1 MDIYFSKLYNVS
13 FVYNR
18 IYMQQTETIV
28 FIIIANVLLLV
39 FIVGIILF
47 ILQYKKRKVA
57 HEKEKDMITEAHAK
71 ELLST
76 QLEMQTQTMQ
86 HIGREIHDNVGQKLT
101 LASLY
106 TQQLAFE
113 NKAPQINDK
122 IENIGFIIN
131 ESLAELR
138 QLSKSLT
145 DDRINDNNI
154 IQLLQQECNTV
165 NDLKKCEVTFSS
177 NQHKIALPYQTKS
190 ILLRI
195 AQEFLQNSIKHA
207 ACKTI
212 KVNIAKEATC
222 ITLSLQ
228 DDGKGFDVNTCFG
241 SSPHQGVGGATNN
254 GIGLSNMK
262 KRTEIIGGKF
272 NLDSLPNKGT
282 TLTIEIP
289 SDKY

>member
-1 MDIYFSKLYNVS
+1 ME
-13 FVYNR
+13 
-18 IYMQQTETIV
+18 QTEIITFIV
-28 FIIIANVLLLV
+28 IANVLLIIFV
-39 FIVGIILF
+39 VGIILF

-57 HEKEKDMITEAHAK
+57 YEKEKDMIAEHHSK

-154 IQLLQQECNTV
+154 VQLLQQECNIV
-165 NDLKKCEVTFSS
+165 NDLKKCEVSFSS
-177 NQHKIALPYQTKS
+177 NQHNIALPYQTKS

-195 AQEFLQNSIKHA
+195 VQEFLQNSIKHA
-207 ACKTI
+207 ACRTI
-212 KVNIAKEATC
+212 KVSLEKEATS
-222 ITLSLQ
+222 IILTLT
-228 DDGKGFDVNTCFG
+228 DDGKGFEKNNIK
-241 SSPHQGVGGATNN
+241 SN

-262 KRTEIIGGKF
+262 KRTEIIGGIFTLESK
-272 NLDSLPNKGT
+272 PNKGT
-282 TLTIEIP
+282 ILEI
-289 SDKY
+289 KIIF

>member
-1 MDIYFSKLYNVS
+1 
-13 FVYNR
+13 
-18 IYMQQTETIV
+18 MQQAETIV

-47 ILQYKKRKVA
+47 ILQYKKRKVE
-57 HEKEKDMITEAHAK
+57 HENEKTMIAEHHTE

-106 TQQLAFE
+106 TQQLAYE
-113 NKAPQINDK
+113 NKAPHINDK
-122 IENIGFIIN
+122 IENIGSIID

-154 IQLLQQECNTV
+154 IQLLQQECDTV
-165 NDLKKCEVTFSS
+165 NELKKCDISFTC
-177 NQHKIALPYQTKS
+177 NQNIIALPYQTKS
-190 ILLRI
+190 ILVRI
-195 AQEFLQNSIKHA
+195 TQEFLQNSMKHSF
-207 ACKTI
+207 CKTI
-212 KVNIAKEATC
+212 QV
-222 ITLSLQ
+222 TLQKNVTNLVLMLQ
-228 DDGKGFDVNTCFG
+228 DDGNGFDKNKIN
-241 SSPHQGVGGATNN
+241 NN

-262 KRTEIIGGKF
+262 KRAEIIGGKF
-272 NLDSLPNKGT
+272 NLESKPNKGT
-282 TLTIEIP
+282 NLTIEIP
-289 SDKY
+289 MINN